1 MCLAYVS
8 TPSKNEGKFCNTTNR
23 HALLVWSLLAPYQ
36 LVLGGFVL
44 IYGSSVAT
52 ICLKENTKK
61 KTHQKHKTIQN
72 KTKTIKQ
79 CKTHTNTK
87 TPFCS
92 KPIKSIN
99 KIWEKIKLITNTVER
114 GLSGTLN
121 KARIEF
127 SIFNSFAITF

>member
-1 MCLAYVS
+1 MSGFKYASQERKVLNLQCAINLNYLLFIYFTVTVCGERTVCLVYVS

-61 KTHQKHKTIQN
+61 KKTTKN
-72 KTKTIKQ
+72 TKPYKTKQKQ
-79 CKTHTNTK
+79 
-87 TPFCS
+87 
-92 KPIKSIN
+92 
-99 KIWEKIKLITNTVER
+99 
-114 GLSGTLN
+114 
-121 KARIEF
+121 
-127 SIFNSFAITF
+127 